1 MHDELFRITNSGE
14 KMRPDIGTK
23 TGKNVKVFMII
34 SIILL
39 TAFAGCTTKEQ
50 TISTPGGDL
59 KVSQGSGSGPAW
71 CKTGTK
77 MTMTGV
83 NGQQGSYEI
92 KGIVNYEGREVCL
105 SEYVG
110 DEGSMEQYFS
120 QDSSYMVMITKDKSG
135 KIINKLDMSQ
145 PK

>member
-1 MHDELFRITNSGE
+1 
-14 KMRPDIGTK
+14 MRTDRDTK
-23 TGKNVKVFMII
+23 TGKNVKVLII
-34 SIILL
+34 LSIILL
-39 TAFAGCTTKEQ
+39 TVFAGCTTKEQ
-50 TISTPGGDL
+50 TISSPGGDL

-77 MTMTGV
+77 MTMTGAT
-83 NGQQGSYEI
+83 GQQGSYEI

-135 KIINKLDMSQ
+135 KVINKLDMSQ

>member
-1 MHDELFRITNSGE
+1 MTTDKNI
-14 KMRPDIGTK
+14 K
-23 TGKNVKVFMII
+23 TSKNVKAII
-34 SIILL
+34 ILSIILL

-77 MTMTGV
+77 MTMTGAT
-83 NGQQGSYEI
+83 GQQGSFEI
-92 KGIVNYEGREVCL
+92 KGIVNYEGREVCM

-120 QDSSYMVMITKDKSG
+120 QDSSYMVMVTKDKSG
-135 KIINKLDMSQ
+135 KIINKLDISQ

>member
-1 MHDELFRITNSGE
+1 
-14 KMRPDIGTK
+14 MRTDKNIK
-23 TGKNVKVFMII
+23 TSKNVKAII
-34 SIILL
+34 LLSIILL

-77 MTMTGV
+77 MTMTGAT
-83 NGQQGSYEI
+83 GQQGSYEI

-105 SEYVG
+105 AEYVS

-135 KIINKLDMSQ
+135 KVINKLDMSQ